1 MEKNKKERITGLVIS
16 LIGLVFLF
24 HFSLRYGEFK
34 SDYSIV
40 AQITENIIYYL
51 NNDRMG
57 SKQQDIAFYLFWF
70 IHWSYILFVWFY
82 RACIGYW
89 AIKSVRVFYKKL

>member
-1 MEKNKKERITGLVIS
+1 MENKKERIIGLVLG

-24 HFSLRYGEFK
+24 HFSLEYGEFRTE
-34 SDYSIV
+34 YSIV
-40 AQITENIIYYL
+40 DKIIDDIFSFF
-51 NNDRMG
+51 NNGRMS
-57 SKQQDIAFYLFWF
+57 SKLQNIAFYLFWF

-89 AIKSVRVFYKKL
+89 AIKSVRVFYKKI